1 MTTPLDLKATRRRVL
16 AGIGAGAALAGSG
29 ATARTAGRPTG
40 APAVLQNLPEEFV
53 VANELEPPDLMP
65 GFAGFGPLLVTRQIY
80 QTLVEPRI
88 TIDETGRGVVEE
100 VLSLAERYE
109 QLDPLRYRFFLRPGV
124 VFHNGE
130 PFDATAVKASF
141 DVQTDEELLAQLN
154 RSNTLGRSVAA
165 CEIVD
170 PMTVDFVAVK
180 PDNEIPLSR
189 LRGMVLLPPKLL
201 ADAGF
206 LSLAEQPVGTGP
218 YRFES
223 WTRGQDI
230 RMRLFEEY
238 WNPDG
243 PNMPAVRFIV
253 RPEAS
258 VRAQT
263 VAAGEAHFAYNI
275 GFEQA
280 QALDKYV
287 VGGGFQ
293 STGIRLNNTKAPT
306 NNPLLRKALNLA
318 VDRQGIIDG
327 IFYGQATP
335 LAFFGFQPVELEP
348 YPYDPE
354 QARALVE
361 EAGLVGAEL
370 EFVYGENR
378 IPEEPQLV
386 EVYTALFGDIGLTV
400 TPRRVEARQYNDV
413 SGAEWEQQPQLLMET
428 TSHGNS
434 GDIAAGLRD
443 KYGCQG
449 SGTFCDPAFDREFD
463 ELAALT
469 GAEKEAKLQ
478 SIAERLHRDVC
489 SRVWVAGVQQVHGV
503 APNIEADLP
512 ANAYLFFD
520 DVRFV

>member
-1 MTTPLDLKATRRRVL
+1 MSTRLDLKATRRTVL
-16 AGIGAGAALAGSG
+16 GGIGAGAAMAAGG
-29 ATARTAGRPTG
+29 GIARAAGRPAG
-40 APAVLQNLPEEFV
+40 APAVRQNLPEEFV

-65 GFAGFGPLLVTRQIY
+65 GFAGYGPLLVTRQLY

-88 TIDETGRGVVEE
+88 TLDEAGQILVEE
-100 VLSLAERYE
+100 VPSLAERYE
-109 QLDPLRYRFFLRPGV
+109 QVDPLRYRFFLRPDV
-124 VFHNGE
+124 RFHNRE

-154 RSNTLGRSVAA
+154 RSNTLGRAVAA

-170 PMTVDFVAVK
+170 PMTVDFVATQ

-253 RPEAS
+253 RTEAS

-263 VAAGEAHFAYNI
+263 VAAGEAHLAYNI

-280 QALDKYV
+280 QAIEKSV

-293 STGIRLNNTKAPT
+293 STGIRLNNTKEPT
-306 NNPLLRKALNLA
+306 SNPLLRKALNLA
-318 VDRQGIIDG
+318 VDRQAIIDG

-361 EAGLVGAEL
+361 EAGLTGTEL
-370 EFVYGENR
+370 ELVYGENR
-378 IPEEPQLV
+378 IPEEPQLI
-386 EVYTALFGDIGLTV
+386 EVYTALFGEIGLKIN
-400 TPRRVEARQYNDV
+400 PRRVEARQYNDV
-413 SGAEWEQQPQLLMET
+413 SAAEFGQQPQMLIET
-428 TSHGNS
+428 TSSGNH
-434 GDIAAGLRD
+434 GDIASGLRD
-443 KYGCQG
+443 KYGCEG
-449 SGTFCDPAFDREFD
+449 SGTFCDPKWDAEFN

-478 SIAERLHRDVC
+478 SIAERLHLEVY
-489 SRVWVAGVQQVHGV
+489 SRVWVAGVQQIHGI
-503 APNIEADLP
+503 APNVEADLP
-512 ANAYLFFD
+512 VNAYLFFD
-520 DVRFV
+520 DIRFV